1 MNTIQ
6 TWVLQKKVKNID
18 MNKIYYGNKEMKDW
32 NVLKDREIINLIIG
46 DKPVEDDLFY
56 QYTMPY
62 MKEQEICEFSSKL
75 GFIQDYHKDKKKS
88 RFKYMEDLIDYV
100 IKNNKINTFFEEL
113 IKLKRFRII
122 NTDATANFYD
132 ANTIYWKII
141 NGFFYSINQIL
152 FFDECHLEYDLD
164 VYEFSLVDNN
174 KEISLRAEKIEKVG
188 RQYIKNLKNQI
199 DKVVKMR
206 DYESAITKS
215 RTMIEEVLVLGIEEK
230 GEKPLEKGNI
240 NNLYNQFKTLYNM
253 HQDKMLDKRINS
265 LLSGLEKIITA
276 ISQMRDKNSDSHGV
290 GEKRIT
296 IEEYHVVLFANSAI
310 TMSNFLLSVIENK
323 SKI

>member
-1 MNTIQ
+1 
-6 TWVLQKKVKNID
+6 
-18 MNKIYYGNKEMKDW
+18 MKDW

-141 NGFFYSINQIL
+141 NGFFIQ
-152 FFDECHLEYDLD
+152 
-164 VYEFSLVDNN
+164 
-174 KEISLRAEKIEKVG
+174 
-188 RQYIKNLKNQI
+188 
-199 DKVVKMR
+199 
-206 DYESAITKS
+206 
-215 RTMIEEVLVLGIEEK
+215 
-230 GEKPLEKGNI
+230 
-240 NNLYNQFKTLYNM
+240 
-253 HQDKMLDKRINS
+253 
-265 LLSGLEKIITA
+265 
-276 ISQMRDKNSDSHGV
+276 
-290 GEKRIT
+290 
-296 IEEYHVVLFANSAI
+296 
-310 TMSNFLLSVIENK
+310 
-323 SKI
+323 

>member
-1 MNTIQ
+1 
-6 TWVLQKKVKNID
+6 
-18 MNKIYYGNKEMKDW
+18 MKDW

-152 FFDECHLEYDLD
+152 FFDECYLEYDLD

>member
-1 MNTIQ
+1 
-6 TWVLQKKVKNID
+6 
-18 MNKIYYGNKEMKDW
+18 MKDW

>member
-1 MNTIQ
+1 M
-6 TWVLQKKVKNID
+6 
-18 MNKIYYGNKEMKDW
+18 
-32 NVLKDREIINLIIG
+32 
-46 DKPVEDDLFY
+46 
-56 QYTMPY
+56 
-62 MKEQEICEFSSKL
+62 
-75 GFIQDYHKDKKKS
+75 
-88 RFKYMEDLIDYV
+88 
-100 IKNNKINTFFEEL
+100 
-113 IKLKRFRII
+113 
-122 NTDATANFYD
+122 
-132 ANTIYWKII
+132 
-141 NGFFYSINQIL
+141 
-152 FFDECHLEYDLD
+152 D